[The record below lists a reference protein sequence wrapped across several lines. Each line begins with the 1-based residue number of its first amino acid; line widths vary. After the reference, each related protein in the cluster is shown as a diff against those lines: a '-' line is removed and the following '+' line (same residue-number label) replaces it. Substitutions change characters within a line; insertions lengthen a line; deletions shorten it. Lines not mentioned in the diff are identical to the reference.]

1 MQGNTGLGDRGLVLN
16 TTLGLVDKL
25 ASIYDTLK
33 VESAGCSVHSCRLS
47 ISTRSGPQIPSPAV
61 EADHPGGGEVS
72 GAGAG
77 AGDV

>member
-1 MQGNTGLGDRGLVLN
+1 MQGNAGLGDRGLVLN

-47 ISTRSGPQIPSPAV
+47 TRSGPQIPSPAV